1 MIRTTSCI
9 ALLMLGLSAP
19 WPVFMMATLLY
30 AFFYEGIELIA
41 LGFMLDAYFGY
52 SGAWLPMHAA
62 YSIALMGMLIF
73 VWGLKPLI
81 QTDRHESWSLS

>member
-1 MIRTTSCI
+1 MLALL
-9 ALLMLGLSAP
+9 ALLMMGLVAP
-19 WPVFMMATLLY
+19 WPVFMVLALMY
-30 AFFYEGIELIA
+30 AFIYEGVELVV

-62 YSIALMGMLIF
+62 YSIALTGMLLF

-81 QTDRHESWSLS
+81 QTERNDLLA